1 VGSFF
6 RRRFSVEDD
15 REKLK
20 LKLAQD
26 EGEDVEAH
34 KLEPDEGE
42 SEKLKLKL
50 AQDEGEDVEGHK
62 L

>member
-1 VGSFF
+1 M
-6 RRRFSVEDD
+6 EDE

-34 KLEPDEGE
+34 KLRAEPDPGE
-42 SEKLKLKL
+42 DEKLKL
-50 AQDEGEDVEGHK
+50 AGDEDEGEDVEAHK

>member
-1 VGSFF
+1 M
-6 RRRFSVEDD
+6 EDD

>member
-1 VGSFF
+1 
-6 RRRFSVEDD
+6 VEDD

-26 EGEDVEAH
+26 EGEDVEGH
-34 KLEPDEGE
+34 KLEPTVSER
-42 SEKLKLKL
+42 EKLKL
-50 AQDEGEDVEGHK
+50 ANDEAEGEDVERRK